1 MDRRGGGNVGRPS
14 RRTPGFQTSQ
24 RGPVALRATHAV
36 ERSGARRRSRV
47 DAARREERR
56 RRRRVR
62 RRSRRRRRRRICRRR
77 RRRVY
82 GSGQPRGPERPE
94 SHPRHRG
101 RRRERGGGV
110 RGSAEGRRD
119 AFGFKR
125 EGSGGDDVFE
135 SFERGARGGGKVG
148 RARRFERRRAAVAA
162 VKDPAVLDR
171 AQVARRASRPL
182 PGLADAPAGPED
194 GADPRSERILFQRLG
209 RRGGVGRVGRRH
221 RLRVRSR
228 GGRSGDG
235 LVPVLPRR
243 PRAHLRSGFRVCDA
257 HGGVGEAR
265 GSRVWSRRRRGYRA
279 DFSGASSIGPHRSRR
294 EGRRRGL

>member
-24 RGPVALRATHAV
+24 RGPVALRATRAV

-62 RRSRRRRRRRICRRR
+62 RRSRRRRRRIRSRR
-77 RRRVY
+77 RRRVC
-82 GSGQPRGPERPE
+82 GSGQPRGPERPG

-110 RGSAEGRRD
+110 RGSAEGWRD

-148 RARRFERRRAAVAA
+148 RARRFERRRTAVAA
-162 VKDPAVLDR
+162 VKERTAVLDR

-194 GADPRSERILFQRLG
+194 GADPRSEPILFQRLG

-243 PRAHLRSGFRVCDA
+243 PRAHLRPGFRVADA

-265 GSRVWSRRRRGYRA
+265 GSRVWSRRRRGGA
-279 DFSGASSIGPHRSRR
+279 SFSGASSIGPLRR
-294 EGRRRGL
+294 RRGCRRRGL